1 MKQNE
6 FYSSFYDIKL
16 KRERQLSDLFGVITK
31 FEEKINNYD
40 KLDQFD
46 KLLINNLVIHS
57 IVISNSNIQ
66 GFFEDIIDLFEKFI
80 LRNNVK
86 INKLNKNIYDMY
98 YEKHNKIIIRD
109 FLVYGEGISTK
120 DLGEFISKT
129 SNGNI
134 ILESGT
140 SNTINY
146 DNLKQILKILIIDF
160 DKLVGN
166 INIDIN
172 DYRFIDNRIGFN
184 YVLKSDNKVKFY
196 KKIISDLNNTRN
208 EIAHGKILK
217 SDNIRNNYD
226 LFLLIKKYYF
236 DKFLIELELSIK
248 DNIRNGIYFK

>member
-6 FYSSFYDIKL
+6 FYSSLYDIKL
-16 KRERQLSDLFGVITK
+16 KRERQLSDLFWVITK

-40 KLDQFD
+40 NLDQFD

-66 GFFEDIIDLFEKFI
+66 WFFEDLIDLFEKFI

-109 FLVYGEGISTK
+109 FLVYWEWISTK
-120 DLGEFISKT
+120 DLWEFISKT

-134 ILESGT
+134 ILESWT

-160 DKLVGN
+160 DKLVWN

-172 DYRFIDNRIGFN
+172 DYRLIDNRIWFN

-196 KKIISDLNNTRN
+196 KKIISDLNYTRN
-208 EIAHGKILK
+208 EIAHWKILK

-248 DNIRNGIYFK
+248 DNIRNWIYFK